1 MNTLFCTA
9 FARHTH
15 IKLADGALSRCCK
28 YPSRK
33 KGPDMRLR
41 RVTGPRGGPPDRTC
55 TQQKPTPFGIKKDTF
70 NNERNLT
77 VSYELLVL
85 ITERTPGGGLSS
97 GVLLKA
103 HDLVNG

>member
-41 RVTGPRGGPPDRTC
+41 RVTGPRGGPQDRTC
-55 TQQKPTPFGIKKDTF
+55 TQQKPTSFGIKKDAF
-70 NNERNLT
+70 NNKRDLT
-77 VSYELLVL
+77 VSAELLVF
-85 ITERTPGGGLSS
+85 ITERAPGGGLSS
-97 GVLLKA
+97 SAFLRPMT
-103 HDLVNG
+103 